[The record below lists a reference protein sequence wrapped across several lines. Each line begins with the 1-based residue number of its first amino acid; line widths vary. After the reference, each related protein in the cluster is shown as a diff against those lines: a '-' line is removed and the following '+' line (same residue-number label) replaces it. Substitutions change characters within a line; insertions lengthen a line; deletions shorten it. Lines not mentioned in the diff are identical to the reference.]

1 VSPMPPVVLG
11 GVLVIPAGLLALARD
26 RPLSVNAIAR
36 AVNTQAAAAK
46 ARVIVM
52 QIEKSLGFDPTDREF
67 EKLGYDI
74 ESRIPGTGRLRF
86 LEVKGRVTG
95 ADAIT
100 VTKNEILTSFNK
112 PDDFILAIVE
122 FKEGDSH
129 SVHYVRRPFHDKG
142 ITSEFA
148 GATVNFPFSQ
158 LLAQAKTPH

>member
-1 VSPMPPVVLG
+1 MDSE
-11 GVLVIPAGLLALARD
+11 R
-26 RPLSVNAIAR
+26 R
-36 AVNTQAAAAK
+36 
-46 ARVIVM
+46 
-52 QIEKSLGFDPTDREF
+52 LGFDPTDREF

-86 LEVKGRVTG
+86 LEVKGRISG
-95 ADAIT
+95 AETIT

-122 FKEGDSH
+122 FKDRDTH

-158 LLAQAKTPH
+158 LLAQAMPPH